1 VSTLTRAKI
10 GTTIRSFVEEHF
22 LVEYRTDFDDAT
34 NLFETQIIDSFG
46 FVELVR
52 FLESEFKVSIQ
63 ESDLVSGELTSIE
76 GMTGLVEK
84 RTYEGIHA

>member
-1 VSTLTRAKI
+1 VKTPTRAEI
-10 GTTIRSFVEEHF
+10 GATIRSFVQDHF
-22 LVEYRTDFDDAT
+22 LVEHGKDFDDAT

-52 FLESEFKVSIQ
+52 FLESDFKIRIQ
-63 ESDLVSGELTSIE
+63 ESDLVSGELTSIN

>member
-1 VSTLTRAKI
+1 MSTPTRAEI
-10 GTTIRSFVEEHF
+10 RTSIRSFVQEHF
-22 LVEYRTDFDDAT
+22 LVEHGTDFDDAT

-52 FLESEFKVSIQ
+52 FLESEFKISIRD
-63 ESDLVSGELTSIE
+63 SDLVGGELTSIN
-76 GMTGLVEK
+76 GMTGLVET